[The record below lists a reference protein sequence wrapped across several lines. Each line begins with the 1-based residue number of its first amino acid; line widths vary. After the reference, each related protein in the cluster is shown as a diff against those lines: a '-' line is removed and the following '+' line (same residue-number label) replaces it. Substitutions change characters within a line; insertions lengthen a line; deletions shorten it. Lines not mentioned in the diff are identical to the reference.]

1 MKRCVPDTVV
11 PSAIYSESFE
21 TVRLGCKSAA
31 FPPKLPE
38 KLSAWSTWT
47 RGTTVAKAMLI
58 LALLLCFFFEPDDRK
73 FEILHNVLAAHFCAT
88 QTRLAFGMR
97 MNEIK
102 MHSGINVV

>member
-1 MKRCVPDTVV
+1 
-11 PSAIYSESFE
+11 
-21 TVRLGCKSAA
+21 
-31 FPPKLPE
+31 
-38 KLSAWSTWT
+38 
-47 RGTTVAKAMLI
+47 MLI